1 MKGCD
6 ELLGLQDTLKALA
19 DPIRRE
25 ILNLLKGGRLSAGE
39 ICEHFSVTGA
49 SISRHLA
56 ILKDADLIRS
66 KREGKFIYYELNTS
80 VLEDV
85 MLWITDLKGYRIM
98 KEMIKKYKGTLI
110 CSVLVML
117 AGILVGFTMAQS
129 IWINVFFVV
138 TDCILV
144 TIIFYDN
151 RNRQQSSKV
160 IGMVI
165 WMIPVTALIYNGM
178 ARLISMDADSE
189 NLFMAVIYFGTGL
202 LFMIIGNYLPKV
214 KQNNTIGIRVV
225 WTLQDEENWSAT
237 HRFSGK
243 LWVASGVLCM
253 LCGLFGESIAA
264 LVLYI
269 VSIMAA
275 AIVSILYSYLFYKKK
290 MAAGEKLKIQYNKKT
305 IVIYVIVSVFV
316 VIFTIW
322 TLFWGGI
329 DISFHDN
336 DFTVEAQGWSDYTVD
351 YEQIDSI
358 SYKENLFQN
367 GNDRRTNG
375 MGNLKYGM
383 GNFRNDIYGDYIR
396 YTHASCHSY
405 VVMDIG
411 GKILV
416 VNGADES
423 ETKKI
428 YDTLREKCQM
438 N

>member
-1 MKGCD
+1 
-6 ELLGLQDTLKALA
+6 
-19 DPIRRE
+19 
-25 ILNLLKGGRLSAGE
+25 
-39 ICEHFSVTGA
+39 
-49 SISRHLA
+49 
-56 ILKDADLIRS
+56 
-66 KREGKFIYYELNTS
+66 
-80 VLEDV
+80 
-85 MLWITDLKGYRIM
+85 M

-253 LCGLFGESIAA
+253 FCGLFGESIAA
-264 LVLYI
+264 FFDLGENNHPEYLSMRDAYRISI
-269 VSIMAA
+269 VH
-275 AIVSILYSYLFYKKK
+275 
-290 MAAGEKLKIQYNKKT
+290 G
-305 IVIYVIVSVFV
+305 
-316 VIFTIW
+316 
-322 TLFWGGI
+322 
-329 DISFHDN
+329 
-336 DFTVEAQGWSDYTVD
+336 
-351 YEQIDSI
+351 I
-358 SYKENLFQN
+358 SYRLAIFWS
-367 GNDRRTNG
+367 
-375 MGNLKYGM
+375 
-383 GNFRNDIYGDYIR
+383 
-396 YTHASCHSY
+396 A
-405 VVMDIG
+405 
-411 GKILV
+411 
-416 VNGADES
+416 A
-423 ETKKI
+423 KKSSFP
-428 YDTLREKCQM
+428 
-438 N
+438 